1 MNIKKRNGE
10 IEDYQA
16 TKLQDSIEK
25 VGLTEVEA
33 ELIVKEIE
41 AKRFKKTLTTRKL
54 HQETFWLL
62 RKRSNA
68 AAARYNIKR
77 AVQELGPSGYPFER
91 FFGELLK
98 ALNYKVEVGVHLQG
112 NCLTHEVDVLADKVD
127 DKNDFRMMTEC
138 KFKNRLTHKVDTQTV
153 LYIQARF
160 QDLSK
165 FWQKDSSLPKNHKVC
180 VATNTG
186 FTTDAIKYSE
196 CMQMLLVSWDYPR
209 SGQNLKRLIEDTAT
223 YPLTCLTTLTKAE
236 KQILLNEKLVLVRQV
251 QVDESVLDV
260 LNLSNR
266 KRSKVLKEVRDL
278 CRI

>member
-1 MNIKKRNGE
+1 MNIKKRNGK
-10 IEDYQA
+10 IEVYQA
-16 TKLQDSIEK
+16 DKLQNSIEK

-41 AKRFKKTLTTRKL
+41 AKRFKKILTTRKL

-68 AAARYNIKR
+68 AAARYNIKKS
-77 AVQELGPSGYPFER
+77 VQELGPSGYPFER
-91 FFGELLK
+91 FFGELMK

-112 NCLTHEVDVLADKVD
+112 NCLTHEIDVLADKVD
-127 DKNDFRMMTEC
+127 DENDVRIMTEC

-165 FWQKDSSLPKNHKVC
+165 FWQKDSSLPKTHKVC

-209 SGQNLKRLIEDTAT
+209 KGQNLKRLIDDTAT

-236 KQILLNEKLVLVRQV
+236 KQVLLNKKVVLVRDIQANKLI
-251 QVDESVLDV
+251 LDA
-260 LNLSNR
+260 LNLTSRQRN
-266 KRSKVLKEVRDL
+266 KVLKEVGDL

>member
-1 MNIKKRNGE
+1 MNIKKRSGK
-10 IEDYQA
+10 IEDYQSE
-16 TKLQDSIEK
+16 KLKDSIEN

-33 ELIVKEIE
+33 ELIVKEVE
-41 AKRFKKTLTTRKL
+41 AKKFKNILTTRKL
-54 HQETFWLL
+54 HQEIFWLL

-68 AAARYNIKR
+68 AAARYNIKKS
-77 AVQELGPSGYPFER
+77 VQELGPSGYPFER

-98 ALNYKVEVGVHLQG
+98 ALNYKTEVGVHLQG
-112 NCLTHEVDVLADKVD
+112 NCLTHEVDVLADKID
-127 DKNDFRMMTEC
+127 DKNDVRIMTEC

-165 FWQKDSSLPKNHKVC
+165 FWSKDSRLPKNHKVC

-196 CMQMLLVSWDYPR
+196 CMQMLLVSWDYPQK
-209 SGQNLKRLIEDTAT
+209 GQNLKRLIEDTAT

-236 KQILLNEKLVLVRQV
+236 KQILLNKKIVLVREV
-251 QVDESVLDV
+251 QANKSILDV
-260 LNLSNR
+260 LDLTSR
-266 KRSKVLKEVRDL
+266 KRSKVLKEVDNL

>member
-1 MNIKKRNGE
+1 MNIKKRNGK
-10 IEDYQA
+10 IEVYQA
-16 TKLQDSIEK
+16 DKLQNSIEK

-41 AKRFKKTLTTRKL
+41 AKRFKKILTTRKL

-68 AAARYNIKR
+68 AAARYNIKKS
-77 AVQELGPSGYPFER
+77 VQELGPSGYPFER
-91 FFGELLK
+91 FFGELMK

-112 NCLTHEVDVLADKVD
+112 NCLTHEIDVLEDKVD
-127 DKNDFRMMTEC
+127 DENDVRIMTEC

-165 FWQKDSSLPKNHKVC
+165 FWQKDSSLPKTHKVC

-209 SGQNLKRLIEDTAT
+209 KGQNLKRLIDDTAT

-236 KQILLNEKLVLVRQV
+236 KQVLLNKKVVLVRDIQANKLI
-251 QVDESVLDV
+251 LDA
-260 LNLSNR
+260 LNLTSRQRN
-266 KRSKVLKEVRDL
+266 KVLKEVGDL

>member
-1 MNIKKRNGE
+1 MDIKKRSGE
-10 IEDYQA
+10 IEHYQA
-16 TKLQDSIEK
+16 AKLQKSIEN
-25 VGLTEVEA
+25 VGLSEIEA

-68 AAARYNIKR
+68 AAARYNVKR

-127 DKNDFRMMTEC
+127 DKNDVRIMTEC

-165 FWQKDSSLPKNHKVC
+165 FWSKDDKLPKNHKVC

-209 SGQNLKRLIEDTAT
+209 KGRNLKRLIEDTAT

-236 KQILLNEKLVLVRQV
+236 KQILLNKKLVLVREIEANQ
-251 QVDESVLDV
+251 SILNA
-260 LNLSNR
+260 LNLTNR
-266 KRSKVLKEVRDL
+266 KRSKVLKEVENL